1 MDELD
6 FTSPEIGFFEAMK
19 IMLTGFRIPGEGQ

>member
-1 MDELD
+1 MDDLD
-6 FTSPEIGFFEAMK
+6 FTHPDIGFFEAMK

>member
-19 IMLTGFRIPGEGQ
+19 TMLTGFRIPGEG

>member
-6 FTSPEIGFFEAMK
+6 FSSPEIGFFEAMK
-19 IMLTGFRIPGEGQ
+19 IMLTGFRIPGEG